1 MRQWALSFAYLLR
14 ILFAS
19 RTATVRRVRGM
30 VQTQLVSKFLPNGV
44 YQPCNEGVHCRAYRI
59 APISPVPVIL
69 GFASIGDK
77 GRTDRSPKASLIC

>member
-30 VQTQLVSKFLPNGV
+30 VQTHLVSK
-44 YQPCNEGVHCRAYRI
+44 
-59 APISPVPVIL
+59 
-69 GFASIGDK
+69 
-77 GRTDRSPKASLIC
+77 